1 VPTVRLNVA
10 AAQARVDRKDLE
22 RWLAQDLVHHLKSGR
37 QRIIP
42 HTELP
47 ILKRVPHLLEAG
59 FTDAMA
65 FSVARIM
72 DAKAPQAEH
81 TWYICLTE
89 AVTLAVKL
97 DT

>member
-1 VPTVRLNVA
+1 MA
-10 AAQARVDRKDLE
+10 AAQANVDRKDLE
-22 RWLAQDLVHHLKSGR
+22 RWLAKGLVHHIASGR
-37 QRIIP
+37 QRMIP

-47 ILKRVPHLLEAG
+47 VLKRVPHLVEAG

-65 FSVARIM
+65 FSIARIM
-72 DAKAPQAEH
+72 SAKAPQAQH
-81 TWYICLTE
+81 TWYICLTD